1 MTATQS
7 SSQQQRAKKYR
18 SVSKKFY
25 ESIKEQV
32 WSVHQ
37 LHDDL
42 DAERLMRYVDAFIDH
57 SLELPKGLT
66 SVELAVF
73 VVLRPLIFKA
83 MSRTAKA
90 REAALHRSA
99 LRELARE
106 EAAKAASQPEEASTQ
121 ISADIQTDTQADTPT
136 DTQADIPTVT
146 DERKREARRDA
157 VSQRRMEKHLKRMA
171 RRKCNG
177 A

>member
-121 ISADIQTDTQADTPT
+121 TSADTPTDTKT

-146 DERKREARRDA
+146 EEMKREARRDA
-157 VSQRRMEKHLKRMA
+157 ISQRRMEKHLKRMA